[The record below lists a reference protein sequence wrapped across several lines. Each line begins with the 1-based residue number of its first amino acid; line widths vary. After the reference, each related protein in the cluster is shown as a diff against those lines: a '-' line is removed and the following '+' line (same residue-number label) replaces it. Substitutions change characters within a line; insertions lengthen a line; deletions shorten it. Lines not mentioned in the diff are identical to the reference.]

1 MNPIGIPIL
10 QERIRIKASTYQLKT
25 WHLALTVKLNTDENG
40 TAYFAIN
47 DFPENITTFS
57 ISV

>member
-1 MNPIGIPIL
+1 MGIPIPK
-10 QERIRIKASTYQLKT
+10 ERIRIKASTYQLNT
-25 WHLALTVKLNTDENG
+25 WHLALTVTTDENG
-40 TAYFAIN
+40 TAFFAIN

>member
-25 WHLALTVKLNTDENG
+25 WHLALTVNTDENG
-40 TAYFAIN
+40 TAYFTIN